1 MALKLCTFN
10 CRGLQDFVK
19 RRKTFHYLRSINSD
33 IVYLQETHSDPND
46 EKLWKSQWGEQA
58 WFSSG
63 TSNSKGVAILIRNSV
78 KTQVHSVY
86 SDPNGRF
93 LIISVTI
100 NGLPLLLVNVYA
112 PNNDDP
118 DFYLQVF
125 AKVNQ
130 FDYSS
135 LIVGGDFNAVMGPL
149 DYQGGR
155 ERHSNVKS
163 SDIISIL
170 MDDFNLCDIW
180 RDFHPNLKQYTRHQ
194 KSPKVLSRLDFILV
208 SDNLINNCVSSKII
222 PGIQSDHSIVTL
234 QFNDG
239 LPSKGPGF
247 WKLNCNFLHHDSD
260 FVNLIKTKIKEFK
273 EDHCHSDCNPNILW
287 DALKCTITGVCIDY
301 SSRKKKER
309 IAKKTKIMKDIDKVN
324 QLIAIDP
331 SDTLLSQR
339 ESLQTELNKILDY
352 ETKGLIIRSRTR
364 WMEEGEKSSKYFCNL
379 EKRNSER
386 KAINRLKKNND
397 EVIAG
402 QSDVIK
408 EIHLYFNNLYSLN
421 CVSTGNSNDFESFLG
436 NLDIPKLS
444 DDHKQ
449 ILDQPISKS
458 ELYNTLTSM
467 KHNKTPGFDG
477 LPCEFYIVFWQDIF
491 EFLINSYNYSM
502 ANGLLSQS
510 QRNGIIS
517 LLPKKDKDANYIH
530 NYRPISLLTVDY
542 KIIAK
547 TLANR
552 MKKYLCVIINSDQSG
567 FLKGRNIGNNIRL
580 IMDVLEYTEFN
591 HIPGAILLLDIEKAF
606 DSVSHDFLF
615 TVLKHFNF
623 GNNFINWV
631 RMLYSDRKSYVIN
644 NGFLTNPIQMN
655 NGIFQGC
662 PISPYLFL
670 LVIETAALAI
680 RQNKNIKGIPIEDYD
695 LKISLYADDSVCFL
709 DGSHDSFV
717 HLFDTFDKFARC
729 SGCKINLLKSEA
741 IWIGCKKGSSECPF
755 SNRGLIWKQNQ
766 FKSLGIHFSINVKDI
781 FDLNYKVKLK
791 QIEGTLNCWRT
802 RNLSLVGKICVI
814 KTLLLPQL
822 IFLFSVLSIKIPK
835 LFFDQLNKL
844 FFKFIW
850 SGGNDRVKR
859 HCVCNDYSQGG
870 LRMVDPY
877 SFALAQKM
885 TWVKL
890 LFDNK
895 FESTWKTIELSALDS
910 YGDILWISY
919 APESILNR
927 LANSQ
932 LADSI
937 RTWYVFRERAVKEI
951 YDCNYSDLGACQCLW
966 YNRNIRSKSKQFF
979 YYEEWHDKGILYIS
993 DLLDPPHPGAK
1004 LFEELILDFEVSRK
1018 DRRKYNFL
1026 MQNIP
1031 SPWLE
1036 VQNSQGLDN
1045 FDRIFDIL
1053 ISTPKVPRY
1062 AYGILLEKCI
1072 PDKRIHFWENLFDSD
1087 LSDDPEDLDWD
1098 EIHVRN
1104 FKCSIDSRLRSFY
1117 FKVFHNAIAFNEFL
1131 YKIKRKDSPDCVLC
1145 KKFPESII
1153 HFFCKC
1159 EAVKPLWDDLIN
1171 IIRDKHDTGFSIS
1184 YFDMIFGIQD
1194 DRFITYLFLCLKY
1207 FLYLCKFQNKIPN
1220 FAHFINFV
1228 KSNRETEYFIAK
1240 RRDKLSNHYKKWR
1253 FDF

>member
-491 EFLINSYNYSM
+491 EFLI
-502 ANGLLSQS
+502 
-510 QRNGIIS
+510 RTIIPWQMVFS
-517 LLPKKDKDANYIH
+517 L
-530 NYRPISLLTVDY
+530 
-542 KIIAK
+542 
-547 TLANR
+547 
-552 MKKYLCVIINSDQSG
+552 
-567 FLKGRNIGNNIRL
+567 
-580 IMDVLEYTEFN
+580 
-591 HIPGAILLLDIEKAF
+591 
-606 DSVSHDFLF
+606 
-615 TVLKHFNF
+615 
-623 GNNFINWV
+623 
-631 RMLYSDRKSYVIN
+631 
-644 NGFLTNPIQMN
+644 
-655 NGIFQGC
+655 
-662 PISPYLFL
+662 
-670 LVIETAALAI
+670 
-680 RQNKNIKGIPIEDYD
+680 
-695 LKISLYADDSVCFL
+695 
-709 DGSHDSFV
+709 
-717 HLFDTFDKFARC
+717 
-729 SGCKINLLKSEA
+729 NL
-741 IWIGCKKGSSECPF
+741 
-755 SNRGLIWKQNQ
+755 RGMEL
-766 FKSLGIHFSINVKDI
+766 
-781 FDLNYKVKLK
+781 
-791 QIEGTLNCWRT
+791 
-802 RNLSLVGKICVI
+802 
-814 KTLLLPQL
+814 
-822 IFLFSVLSIKIPK
+822 FLFSLK
-835 LFFDQLNKL
+835 
-844 FFKFIW
+844 
-850 SGGNDRVKR
+850 
-859 HCVCNDYSQGG
+859 
-870 LRMVDPY
+870 
-877 SFALAQKM
+877 
-885 TWVKL
+885 
-890 LFDNK
+890 
-895 FESTWKTIELSALDS
+895 
-910 YGDILWISY
+910 
-919 APESILNR
+919 
-927 LANSQ
+927 
-932 LADSI
+932 
-937 RTWYVFRERAVKEI
+937 
-951 YDCNYSDLGACQCLW
+951 
-966 YNRNIRSKSKQFF
+966 
-979 YYEEWHDKGILYIS
+979 
-993 DLLDPPHPGAK
+993 
-1004 LFEELILDFEVSRK
+1004 
-1018 DRRKYNFL
+1018 
-1026 MQNIP
+1026 
-1031 SPWLE
+1031 
-1036 VQNSQGLDN
+1036 
-1045 FDRIFDIL
+1045 
-1053 ISTPKVPRY
+1053 
-1062 AYGILLEKCI
+1062 
-1072 PDKRIHFWENLFDSD
+1072 
-1087 LSDDPEDLDWD
+1087 
-1098 EIHVRN
+1098 
-1104 FKCSIDSRLRSFY
+1104 
-1117 FKVFHNAIAFNEFL
+1117 
-1131 YKIKRKDSPDCVLC
+1131 KIKMR
-1145 KKFPESII
+1145 II
-1153 HFFCKC
+1153 F
-1159 EAVKPLWDDLIN
+1159 
-1171 IIRDKHDTGFSIS
+1171 IIIDQF
-1184 YFDMIFGIQD
+1184 
-1194 DRFITYLFLCLKY
+1194 LF
-1207 FLYLCKFQNKIPN
+1207 
-1220 FAHFINFV
+1220 
-1228 KSNRETEYFIAK
+1228 
-1240 RRDKLSNHYKKWR
+1240 
-1253 FDF
+1253 